1 MSRKPIL
8 IRTVNI
14 EDGMPT
20 VEEARQRLERE
31 LNAAR
36 GQKVVALRVIHG
48 YGSSGTGGALRVAIQ
63 KRLFELKQSGE
74 LREVIYGEDW
84 RIGNEV
90 AWKWLERYPEW
101 KKDSDVGRGNKGISI
116 VIL

>member
-31 LNAAR
+31 LSAAR
-36 GQKVVALRVIHG
+36 ATKVTALKVIHG
-48 YGSSGTGGALRVAIQ
+48 YGSSGVGGALRVAIQ
-63 KRLFELKQSGE
+63 KRLFELKHSGE

-84 RIGNEV
+84 RIGNEA
-90 AWKWLERYPEW
+90 AWRWLERYPEW
-101 KKDSDVGRGNKGISI
+101 KKDSDVGRGNRGISI